1 MDSNSRDVLGDWRRA
16 PPILALT
23 GANLAATDRV
33 TRRRP

>member
-1 MDSNSRDVLGDWRRA
+1 MDGNLSDVVGDWRRA

-33 TRRRP
+33 TRCHP